1 MGTHPIFESD
11 FDCLTDQEKMTDG
24 MPPGWEAKWDPRI
37 GRWYYV
43 NHSLRTTQWEDP
55 RLQFQQKQA
64 SPKPASPNRPTVYQK
79 AQLVN
84 EVIQLCCPDLINDQ
98 GVRQVVKEMVDANN
112 GDREVVL
119 REVREMM
126 AQRNQAIIK
135 EESEESEDDEQELD
149 SEEYEIA
156 RREAEQEAKRIAEER
171 RRAEEEAER
180 KEAEERRLRLE
191 KQERM
196 NRERQL
202 AREEEA
208 RKRKERANFLRE
220 QNKKTSITNVATNF
234 DRIVSPKRQDD
245 SIHSMQ
251 ISVERSED
259 FLSQPSRDEN
269 MFKAED
275 NGPRAKGPSGINKG
289 PDRSLR
295 LGRDKSLVHGP
306 DRSLRNGPD
315 RTL

>member
-1 MGTHPIFESD
+1 MSE
-11 FDCLTDQEKMTDG
+11 G

-55 RLQFQQKQA
+55 RLQYQA
-64 SPKPASPNRPTVYQK
+64 SQEPSKEDSNK
-79 AQLVN
+79 KLVD
-84 EVIQLCCPDLINDQ
+84 EVIQICCPDLKNDESIISFIQ
-98 GVRQVVKEMVDANN
+98 ELVDANN

-126 AQRNQAIIK
+126 GDK
-135 EESEESEDDEQELD
+135 TETKSEDQQSDD
-149 SEEYEIA
+149 SYTDRFDDIEYEQA
-156 RREAEQEAKRIAEER
+156 RKE
-171 RRAEEEAER
+171 AEEEAKRNAEKRRREEEEAQR

-196 NRERQL
+196 QRERKR

-220 QNKKTSITNVATNF
+220 QNKKTSNTSVENF
-234 DRIVSPKRQDD
+234 TSPRREQEA
-245 SIHSMQ
+245 INSMQ
-251 ISVERSED
+251 INFGRSDD

-269 MFKAED
+269 IFKTED
-275 NGPRAKGPSGINKG
+275 NNGPRARGPAGINMG
-289 PDRSLR
+289 PDRNL
-295 LGRDKSLVHGP
+295 LMGRDKSLVHGP

-315 RTL
+315 RTLVCGPDRSLRSRRH